1 MNRVWNH
8 GKIDESRASTEMSI
22 TSKEGW
28 RTGTEAV
35 GTMTLASLGIPDLV
49 IQVSRV
55 SLGIPEPQT
64 HGMIG
69 DINTGPDASGTMM
82 SSVETDTIIRQTT
95 DQDTRNAGKRE
106 DLKSIGAGIDGGAD
120 AQNLLETALS
130 EVCSSF

>member
-1 MNRVWNH
+1 
-8 GKIDESRASTEMSI
+8 
-22 TSKEGW
+22 
-28 RTGTEAV
+28 
-35 GTMTLASLGIPDLV
+35 MTPASLGIPDLV

-82 SSVETDTIIRQTT
+82 TSVETDTIIRQTN

-106 DLKSIGAGIDGGAD
+106 DLKSIGAGIDGGGE
-120 AQNLLETALS
+120 AQNPLETALS
-130 EVCSSF
+130 KVCSSY